1 MLNGRQH
8 VGVSVTIATSLED
21 ACAALTAEP
30 GSLVLAGGT
39 DLMVEVNRGSRR
51 IGNVVALNRIPE
63 LAGWHLIGDE
73 LRLGAGVTFAEI
85 CDPEIA
91 ALVPALA
98 QAARTVGSPQIRNAA
113 TIGGNIATASPAGDS
128 IPVLAALDAVL
139 ELRSAEASREV
150 PVTEFITGVKAT
162 CLMPG
167 ELIEA
172 VRVPVLDGPQEFCKV
187 GPRNAMVISVA
198 SLALLVDRSARRIRV
213 GLGSVAPTP
222 LRATQAE
229 DHVSGHLDWDN
240 GVPPRLEVV
249 REFAELVASSASPID
264 DHRGSAAY
272 RRHAV
277 RILAQ
282 RSLTRVLNRVS
293 PSGARTRSFWR

>member
-8 VGVSVTIATSLED
+8 GGVPVTIATSLED
-21 ACAALTAEP
+21 ACAALAAEP
-30 GSLVLAGGT
+30 NSVIVAGGT
-39 DLMVEVNRGSRR
+39 DLMVEVNRGSRCVE
-51 IGNVVALNRIPE
+51 NVVALDRIPE
-63 LAGWHLIGDE
+63 LADWHLTGDE
-73 LRLGAGVTFAEI
+73 LRFGAGVTFAEI
-85 CDPEIA
+85 CEPEIA

-98 QAARTVGSPQIRNAA
+98 QAARPVAPPQTRTAA
-113 TIGGNIATASPAGDS
+113 PLGENTATASPAGDS

-139 ELRSAEASREV
+139 ELRSTEAIREV

-187 GPRNAMVISVA
+187 GTRNAMVISVA

-213 GLGSVAPTP
+213 ALGSVSPIP
-222 LRATQAE
+222 LRASEAE
-229 DHVSGHLDWDN
+229 DHASGHLDWDS
-240 GVPPRLEVV
+240 GVQPGPEVV
-249 REFAELVASSASPID
+249 REFAELVAGSANPID

-277 RILAQ
+277 RVLAE

-293 PSGARTRSFWR
+293 SP